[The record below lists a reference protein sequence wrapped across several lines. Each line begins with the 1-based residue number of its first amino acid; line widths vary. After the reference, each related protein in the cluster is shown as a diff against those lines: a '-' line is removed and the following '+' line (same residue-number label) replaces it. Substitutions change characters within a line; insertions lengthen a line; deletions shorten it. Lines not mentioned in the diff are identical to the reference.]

1 MAFHTI
7 RPVAPRLPDEF
18 HNRSGD
24 GHQGGHG
31 DDGGGFHGRFGG
43 RRPGGGGPFDGE
55 RPGRP
60 HGPGPE
66 RPAEPGSGDAED
78 VAEGPFRVVRPADM
92 LVVDI
97 SLVNLRFDGHRL
109 VPRDPGAPSFVL
121 AGLPPQHVLEQAVLV
136 GSTPPRGP
144 VKAFTAG
151 PTTLAFSVPADLAGL
166 DLSLDA
172 LLDWERL
179 VPLTVP
185 VGLQAPDTPGSAV
198 FQGVPRSVI
207 EFPTRL
213 LITYDEPVDWLSR
226 PQPHESDGR
235 AALWHARLHGTQD
248 DGDVRLRAFAAV
260 RDRGTL
266 LGDGPLTGGNLED
279 LVTLTSRAELVVP
292 GGGPID
298 VPSAPLHSEQF
309 ILTPLGA
316 SAHLHGAWE
325 AAPESDKPRYPQTG
339 RPFPDL
345 EAYDHITGL
354 GRDQYIRVVTRGRLS
369 TNHPASHVEEF
380 RRVFVAHP
388 DDGIVAFLQRED
400 HIIVKQPVVQYEQDP
415 RYTYAGREMPFRS
428 LRITDRAT
436 PLIQP
441 PVPPSQRQDDPR
453 KPLKDRDA
461 FWVKLLSSGADHQFT
476 LIGTDCEDRKVSF
489 RMPLVFVPDALLDPE
504 PRLKTLYAEDP
515 SRMDC
520 RLGGQVMAMARPP
533 ADAPGSTSHAVGT
546 LTFGFG
552 TIARTPQDETRFV
565 VGLPHV
571 RAASVRVPAVEQF
584 TGNAGEAAVVFDDTY
599 LKQTMEKHPAGAYL
613 QLRNP
618 IPIALA
624 AEKAGGV
631 ASPKTELKLITAQAG
646 VVPDL
651 FKTDPVSGA
660 VVGGSDLDAM
670 RKAFGG
676 AKLLGKVSLDRYLR
690 DIKDELGTLQKLGE
704 TQIEEILRAP
714 DGLLPTPV
722 LRIRDLADGQG
733 KELRYVWKARLGE
746 AQPANP
752 GEQDSFPVDLTN
764 AVLTLDART
773 VRSKDAV
780 DQATVQGKLTD
791 FSLTFAHVARVH
803 FAELSFRSGPGKK
816 PDITAGGLALTFEKD
831 LEFINTL
838 RSALPADVFGSG
850 AYVDVDGTGVR
861 AGYKFAVPTL
871 GIGVFT
877 LSNVSLAAELV
888 IPFGDEPVTFR
899 FSVAEREHPFHVTV
913 SLFGGGGYFSML
925 VNTTGPPQIE
935 GAIEFGG
942 AAALD
947 LGLASG
953 GVSVMAGIRFTSAD
967 KEVSLSG
974 YLRCSGFLCVL
985 GIVTISVEFSLE
997 LTYEKHGHQ
1006 SVVRGKGTLTVSVRI
1021 AFFSKSVTLEL
1032 ERSFSG
1038 APGDPSFAECVP
1050 LEPYWRE
1057 FCEAYAPQP
1066 LG

>member
-7 RPVAPRLPDEF
+7 RPVAPGLLDAL

-31 DDGGGFHGRFGG
+31 DDGDGFHGHFDG

-55 RPGRP
+55 RPGHP
-60 HGPGPE
+60 HDPGPQT
-66 RPAEPGSGDAED
+66 PAEPGPGDAED
-78 VAEGPFRVVRPADM
+78 VAEGPFRVVRPTDM

-109 VPRDPGAPSFVL
+109 VPRDPGTPSFVL
-121 AGLPPQHVLEQAVLV
+121 AGLPPQHVLEQAILG
-136 GSTPPRGP
+136 GSTPPPGP

-185 VGLQAPDTPGSAV
+185 VGPQTPDTPGSSV

-213 LITYDEPVDWLSR
+213 LITYDEPVGWLSR
-226 PQPHESDGR
+226 PEPHQADGR
-235 AALWHARLHGTQD
+235 VALWHARLHGTQD

-260 RDRGTL
+260 RDRGAL
-266 LGDGPLTGGNLED
+266 LAEGPLTVANLED

-325 AAPESDKPRYPQTG
+325 AAPESDKPRYPPAG

-369 TNHPASHVEEF
+369 TGHLASHVEEF

-388 DDGIVAFLQRED
+388 NDGIVAYLQHED
-400 HIIVKQPVVQYEQDP
+400 HVIVKQPVVQYDQES

-441 PVPPSQRQDDPR
+441 PDPSSEPQADPR
-453 KPLKDRDA
+453 KPLRDRDA
-461 FWVKLLSSGADHQFT
+461 FWVKLRGSGTDHQFT
-476 LIGTDCEDRKVSF
+476 LIGTDYEDRKVSF
-489 RMPLVFVPDALLDPE
+489 TMPLIFVPDGLPDPG
-504 PRLKTLYAEDP
+504 PRLKTLLAENP
-515 SRMDC
+515 GRMDC
-520 RLGGQVMAMARPP
+520 RLGGQVMAMAQPP

-546 LTFGFG
+546 LTFGLG
-552 TIARTPQDETRFV
+552 TIARTPQEEDRFV

-571 RAASVRVPAVEQF
+571 RAADVRVPAVEQF
-584 TGNAGEAAVVFDDTY
+584 TGNAGGAAVVFNETY
-599 LKQTMEKHPAGAYL
+599 LKQTMDKHPAGAYL
-613 QLRNP
+613 QLQNP
-618 IPIALA
+618 ISIALA
-624 AEKAGGV
+624 AEKAGGI
-631 ASPKTELKLITAQAG
+631 ASPRSELKLITAQAG

-651 FKTDPVSGA
+651 FKTEAASGA
-660 VVGGSDLDAM
+660 VLGGSDLDTV
-670 RKAFGG
+670 RNAFGG
-676 AKLLGKVSLDRYLR
+676 AKLLGKICLDRYLQ
-690 DIKDELGTLQKLGE
+690 DIKDQLGTPQKLGE
-704 TQIEEILRAP
+704 KQIEDILRAP

-733 KELRYVWKARLGE
+733 KELRYVWKTRLGK
-746 AQPANP
+746 AGPGKP
-752 GEQDSFPVDLTN
+752 GEQDSFPVDLEN

-791 FSLTFAHVARVH
+791 FKLVFADFVEVH

-816 PDITAGGLALTFEKD
+816 PDVTAGGLALSFKKD

-838 RSALPADVFGSG
+838 RDALPADVFGSG

-877 LSNVSLAAELV
+877 LSNLSLAAELV
-888 IPFGDEPVTFR
+888 IPFEDEPVTFR

-925 VNTTGPPQIE
+925 VNTSGPPQIE

-942 AAALD
+942 AAALN
-947 LGLASG
+947 LGVASG
-953 GVSVMAGIRFTSAD
+953 GVSVMAGIRFTSG
-967 KEVSLSG
+967 KEQALSG

-1006 SVVRGKGTLTVSVRI
+1006 SFVHGKGTLTVSVRI
-1021 AFFSKSVTLEL
+1021 AFFSKSLTLEL

-1038 APGDPSFAECVP
+1038 APGDPSFRECVP
-1050 LEPYWRE
+1050 LDPYWRE
-1057 FCEAYAPQP
+1057 FCESYAPQP